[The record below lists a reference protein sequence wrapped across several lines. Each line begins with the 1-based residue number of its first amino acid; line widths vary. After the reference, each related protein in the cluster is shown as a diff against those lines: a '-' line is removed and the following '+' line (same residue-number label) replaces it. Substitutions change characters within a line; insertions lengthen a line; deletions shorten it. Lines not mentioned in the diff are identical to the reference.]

1 MNIAVATTKPVARQ
15 PTIPWYLWCSAL
27 AVMSAYIGGYW
38 DISWHRSIGRDSFW
52 TPPHMAIY
60 ACGLLAA
67 ISSGYLI
74 FAATFGRAAAL
85 RDVSIRVLG
94 LSGPAGAFLS
104 AWGGF
109 GMLVSAPFDDWWHN
123 AYGLDVR
130 IISPPHMV
138 LAAGF
143 FGIELG
149 TVLLLLAFMNR
160 SAENT
165 RRALQRLFLF
175 VGGVAVSESLLLKL
189 EYIDRSDMH
198 SALFYIVLSIGTP
211 FILIAIAGAS
221 RQRWACTIMAG
232 VYTAFGLAFLWILPL
247 MPAEPKLG
255 PVYRP
260 VTHFIPWE
268 FPLLLI
274 IPAAAVDLILQRTNG
289 WRPVVRALATG
300 AAFLA
305 TLVAVQWPFASFL
318 MTPLARNRFFGAHYF
333 DFSTPPRAMY
343 ARYLFYPRE
352 ATTAQFWRG
361 MIVAAVISCVMAWV
375 GLHAGRAMQRV
386 KR

>member
-1 MNIAVATTKPVARQ
+1 MKLETVARGVDRS
-15 PTIPWYLWCSAL
+15 PAIPWYLWCSAL
-27 AVMSAYIGGYW
+27 AVTSAYIGGYW
-38 DISWHRSIGRDSFW
+38 DISWHRLIGRDSFW
-52 TPPHMAIY
+52 SAPHMAIY
-60 ACGLLAA
+60 ACGVLAG
-67 ISSGYLI
+67 ISSAYLI
-74 FAATFGRAAAL
+74 FMTTLGWMTPV
-85 RDVSIRVLG
+85 RDASVRIWG
-94 LSGPAGAFLS
+94 LSGPLGSFLS
-104 AWGGF
+104 AWGGTA
-109 GMLVSAPFDDWWHN
+109 MLVSAPFDDWWHN

-198 SALFYIVLSIGTP
+198 SALFYIVVSLGTP
-211 FILIAIAGAS
+211 FILIAIADAS

-255 PVYRP
+255 PVFRP

-274 IPAAAVDLILQRTNG
+274 IPAAFVDLILQRTNG

-305 TLVAVQWPFASFL
+305 TLVA
-318 MTPLARNRFFGAHYF
+318 
-333 DFSTPPRAMY
+333 
-343 ARYLFYPRE
+343 
-352 ATTAQFWRG
+352 
-361 MIVAAVISCVMAWV
+361 
-375 GLHAGRAMQRV
+375 
-386 KR
+386 